1 MIEREEGTENANS
14 KEGKEY
20 KTQKFECADGE
31 GRREEKFKLSKTK
44 PLLLAADA
52 ICHTPFEFQFYQ
64 TWKSHYQHFLNGIFE
79 LRGAE
84 EMLHELSIS
93 GSRTAGGC
101 ILITAL

>member
-1 MIEREEGTENANS
+1 MQFVT
-14 KEGKEY
+14 
-20 KTQKFECADGE
+20 
-31 GRREEKFKLSKTK
+31 L
-44 PLLLAADA
+44 
-52 ICHTPFEFQFYQ
+52 FEFQFYQ
-64 TWKSHYQHFLNGIFE
+64 TWKSHYQLFLNGIFE

>member
-1 MIEREEGTENANS
+1 MLIAKKRH
-14 KEGKEY
+14 
-20 KTQKFECADGE
+20 KTQKFECADGGE
-31 GRREEKFKLSKTK
+31 GRREEKFKLSKMK

-64 TWKSHYQHFLNGIFE
+64 TWKSHYQLFLNGIFE